1 MASRALKIDPKGP
14 KHEATTASGTAQSE
28 PAQGVSPEEVA
39 ARSYELWQE
48 RGCPAGSPEVDWFRA
63 EDELRERSSKLQSAA

>member
-1 MASRALKIDPKGP
+1 MASRALKIDPKSANS
-14 KHEATTASGTAQSE
+14 EAASVAPESRLTDTGQRM
-28 PAQGVSPEEVA
+28 SPDEIA

-63 EDELRERSSKLQSAA
+63 EQELRNRRTQTAE